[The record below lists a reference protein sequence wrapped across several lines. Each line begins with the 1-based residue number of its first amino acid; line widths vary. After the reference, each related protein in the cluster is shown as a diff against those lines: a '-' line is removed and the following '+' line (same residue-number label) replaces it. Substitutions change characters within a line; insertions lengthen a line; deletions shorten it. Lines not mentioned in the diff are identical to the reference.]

1 LLLWFQ
7 IYLETSGAKLGEAL
21 RSQVCLVALCLYLN
35 ALGLELWKLPEA
47 FVEFRTL
54 GNPQIICADMHL
66 LVPVTDILIRQL

>member
-1 LLLWFQ
+1 
-7 IYLETSGAKLGEAL
+7 
-21 RSQVCLVALCLYLN
+21 
-35 ALGLELWKLPEA
+35 LGLELWKLPEA